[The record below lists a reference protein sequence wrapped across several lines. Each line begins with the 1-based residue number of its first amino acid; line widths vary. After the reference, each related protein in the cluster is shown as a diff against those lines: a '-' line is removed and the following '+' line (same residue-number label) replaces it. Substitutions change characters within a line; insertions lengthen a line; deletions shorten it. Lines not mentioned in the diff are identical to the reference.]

1 MQKGQVMEAFP
12 DKENL
17 QLFLLERILQKTD
30 TRVCKIMSG
39 IKMF

>member
-17 QLFLLERILQKTD
+17 QHFLLKRILQKTD
-30 TRVCKIMSG
+30 TRG
-39 IKMF
+39 L